1 MNPGLIDPTAEIH
14 PTAVVDE
21 GAVLEAGVR
30 VWHWVHVC
38 ARAHV
43 GAGTIL
49 GQNVFV
55 APDVTI
61 GAGCKLQNN
70 VSVYTGV
77 TLEDEVFVGPSAVFT
92 NVQNPRAH
100 VSRKHA
106 FAPTLVRR
114 RATLGAN
121 CTVVCGV
128 TIGEAAFVGAGAVV
142 TRDVP
147 PRVQMLGN
155 PARPAGHR
163 CDCGEG
169 LGASATDEEGGPA
182 CAACGARYAS
192 RDDGGLDLVHPSA

>member
-1 MNPGLIDPTAEIH
+1 VGEAWIH
-14 PTAVVDE
+14 PTAIVDE
-21 GAVLEAGVR
+21 GVSLGEDVR

-38 ARAHV
+38 AGARI
-43 GAGTIL
+43 GAGTVL

-55 APDVTI
+55 GPGVSI
-61 GAGCKLQNN
+61 GTGCRIQNN
-70 VSVYTGV
+70 VSVYAGV

-92 NVQNPRAH
+92 NVVNPRAH
-100 VSRKHA
+100 VSRKHE

-121 CTVVCGV
+121 STVVCGV
-128 TIGEAAFVGAGAVV
+128 TVGEAAFVGAGAVV

-147 PRVQMLGN
+147 PRVQVQGN

-169 LGASATDEEGGPA
+169 LGASATDDGGGGRT
-182 CAACGARYAS
+182 CGACGARYAP
-192 RDDGGLDLVHPSA
+192 RPDGGLDVLPDPAS